1 MAVLMGPRRDR
12 KFPRGPG
19 AAEGGVGTRGAEEG
33 GGGGRGGV
41 EGGGSGITRGSTL
54 QHRIDWPV

>member
-33 GGGGRGGV
+33 GGGGEAAWREEGV
-41 EGGGSGITRGSTL
+41 G
-54 QHRIDWPV
+54 